1 LYPRYV
7 YFIVVRGKEDEGV
20 NLLYVSRALHEIIV
34 ENEEKV
40 PIPLSWSKKLL
51 QWMLNKL
58 GIGWKLNK
66 YTDVLDLQHGYD
78 FKVCCKFRN
87 AAGHD
92 FPDYRDSYFIKKS
105 CPVGTESQI
114 AKWLKQIES
123 MTADEQCAV
132 TMMRA

>member
-1 LYPRYV
+1 
-7 YFIVVRGKEDEGV
+7 
-20 NLLYVSRALHEIIV
+20 LHEII
-34 ENEEKV
+34 NGIGSEEKV

-66 YTDVLDLQHGYD
+66 YTDVLDLQYGYD
-78 FKVCCKFRN
+78 FRISCKIKHN
-87 AAGHD
+87 
-92 FPDYRDSYFIKKS
+92 FPDYRDSYFIKKP
-105 CPVGTESQI
+105 CPVGTKSQI
-114 AKWLKQIES
+114 AEWLKQIES